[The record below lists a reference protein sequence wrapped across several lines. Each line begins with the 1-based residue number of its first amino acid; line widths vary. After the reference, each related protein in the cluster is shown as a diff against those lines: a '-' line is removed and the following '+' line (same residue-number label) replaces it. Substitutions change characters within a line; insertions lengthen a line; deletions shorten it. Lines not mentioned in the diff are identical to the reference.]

1 MLTRKY
7 YRVIASIIKDNSVE
21 LLDET
26 MQDGEVKEYINKD
39 SLINDLC
46 VELKKDNSL
55 FNYDKFVSACND

>member
-7 YRVIASIIKDNSVE
+7 YRVIARVIKDNSVE

-39 SLINDLC
+39 SLINDHKSDIK
-46 VELKKDNSL
+46 ETTLKDLLKI
-55 FNYDKFVSACND
+55 